1 MGERM
6 LKRVSIIGFV
16 VVIIFVAIKFYFHM
30 VANYGSVN
38 FGLF

>member
-6 LKRVSIIGFV
+6 LKRVSIMGFV
-16 VVIIFVAIKFYFHM
+16 VVIFVAIKFYFHM